1 MERASAGNIHQM
13 FYFAIAATAATVWPQ
28 ALRSRAACQ
37 EVFMQLYTDMGEPA
51 PLDCLSLRFNEGGKE
66 VIDWETCG
74 CFMLYPDTF
83 PKTHV
88 IHKRSKCRAPLTGL
102 SVTQE
107 LKPKLVQNWSESL
120 AALEVGKSVNN
131 VIKFFEPDVVK
142 ENFLSSSSSERV
154 AEKTAL
160 VLRSFTETP
169 ALTAAALAEH
179 EQEDAADEV
188 LPAQPST
195 PMLPPPPVPVKA
207 KTAVVPKP
215 PSKAGWKP
223 KPPSGKSA
231 SVRDVVVPPPKAA
244 RTS

>member
-1 MERASAGNIHQM
+1 MERASAGNIHHM

-51 PLDCLSLRFNEGGKE
+51 PLDGLTLRFNEGGKE
-66 VIDWETCG
+66 VIAWEECG
-74 CFMLYPDTF
+74 VFMLYPDTF

-88 IHKRSKCRAPLTGL
+88 IHKKSQCRAPLTGL
-102 SVTQE
+102 SVTQD
-107 LKPKLVQNWSESL
+107 LKPRLVQNWSESL
-120 AALEVGKSVNN
+120 AALEVGKSVNT

-142 ENFLSSSSSERV
+142 EHFQSSCASERV

-169 ALTAAALAEH
+169 ALTENTLAEH
-179 EQEDAADEV
+179 NQEEAANQP
-188 LPAQPST
+188 LPAQAST
-195 PMLPPPPVPVKA
+195 AMLPPPPVQVKP
-207 KTAVVPKP
+207 KVAVVAKP
-215 PSKAGWKP
+215 PAKAGWKP
-223 KPPSGKSA
+223 KPPSAKS
-231 SVRDVVVPPPKAA
+231 SVARDVVMPPPKAA